1 MKGFNRIIAA
11 AVIIM
16 AAFIVVLDG
25 VMLKSEKLSQPLYK
39 VEVSRIERELS
50 QGAQVSAED
59 YPHITGIYSYDGS
72 ADFYSSDGE
81 YLVREINGQ
90 LWRIDYTDS
99 EPHSSGRAFVLM
111 NVFLAAFAAAV
122 IGILLYI
129 RRSIIKPFNEISE
142 LPEKLSKGNL
152 TIPLKEKKSRYFGR
166 FIWGL
171 DMLRQEL
178 EQSRQRELE
187 YARNEKTF
195 LLSLSHDI
203 KTPLAAIKLYAKA
216 LSKGIYTTADKQ
228 RSAADSIDGKA
239 DEIEGIVKE
248 LSANLS
254 SDFMDFDVR
263 SGEFYLSEVIDEIED
278 YYTDKLSVTGTEF
291 GIEKYS
297 DCMLSGDPDR
307 LVEVLQNIMENA
319 VKNGDGKS
327 ITVSFS
333 EEEDCRLI
341 TVANTGCTL
350 PEEELPHI
358 FDSFWRGS
366 NTGSQ
371 SGSGLGLYICRRLM
385 ALMNGDIY
393 ADTAS
398 DTMKVTVVCRKPE

>member
-16 AAFIVVLDG
+16 AAVIIILDA

-50 QGAQVSAED
+50 QGAQVSAGD

-72 ADFYSSDGE
+72 PDFYSSDGE
-81 YLVREINGQ
+81 YLIREINGQ

-99 EPHSSGRAFVLM
+99 EPHSSGRTFVLM

-263 SGEFYLSEVIDEIED
+263 SGEFYLSEVMDEIED
-278 YYTDKLSVTGTEF
+278 YYTDKLSVTRTEF
-291 GIEKYS
+291 NIEKYS

-319 VKNGDGKS
+319 VKYGDGRS
-327 ITVSFS
+327 ISVSFT

-393 ADTAS
+393 ADTDS
-398 DTMKVTVVCRKPE
+398 GTMRVTVVCRKPE

>member
-16 AAFIVVLDG
+16 AAVIIILDA

-50 QGAQVSAED
+50 QGAQVSAGD

-72 ADFYSSDGE
+72 PDFYSSDGE
-81 YLVREINGQ
+81 YLIREINGQ

-99 EPHSSGRAFVLM
+99 EPHSSGRTFVLM

-263 SGEFYLSEVIDEIED
+263 SGEFYLSEVMDEIED
-278 YYTDKLSVTGTEF
+278 YYTDKLSVTRTEF
-291 GIEKYS
+291 NIEKYS

-319 VKNGDGKS
+319 VKYGDGRS
-327 ITVSFS
+327 ISVSFS

-393 ADTAS
+393 ADTDS
-398 DTMKVTVVCRKPE
+398 GTMKVTVVCRKPE

>member
-1 MKGFNRIIAA
+1 MKGFNRIITA

-16 AAFIVVLDG
+16 AAFIVVLDA

-50 QGAQVSAED
+50 QGAQVSAGD

-72 ADFYSSDGE
+72 PDFYSSDGE
-81 YLVREINGQ
+81 YLIREINGQ

-99 EPHSSGRAFVLM
+99 EPHSSGRTFVLM

-263 SGEFYLSEVIDEIED
+263 SGEFYLSEVMDEIED
-278 YYTDKLSVTGTEF
+278 YYTDKLSVTKTEF
-291 GIEKYS
+291 NIEKYS

-319 VKNGDGKS
+319 VKYGDGRS
-327 ITVSFS
+327 ISVSFS

-393 ADTAS
+393 ADTDS
-398 DTMKVTVVCRKPE
+398 GTMRVTVVCRKPE

>member
-16 AAFIVVLDG
+16 AAVIIILDA

-50 QGAQVSAED
+50 QGAQVNAED

-72 ADFYSSDGE
+72 PDFYSSDGE
-81 YLVREINGQ
+81 YLIREINGQ
-90 LWRIDYTDS
+90 LWRIEYTDS
-99 EPHSSGRAFVLM
+99 EPHSSGRTFVLM
-111 NVFLAAFAAAV
+111 NVFLTAFAAAV

-228 RSAADSIDGKA
+228 RSAADSIDAKA
-239 DEIEGIVKE
+239 DEIEDIVKE

-263 SGEFYLSEVIDEIED
+263 SGEFYLSEVMDEIKN
-278 YYTDKLSVTGTEF
+278 YYTDKLSVTRTEF
-291 GIEKYS
+291 NIEKYS

-319 VKNGDGKS
+319 VKYGDGRS
-327 ITVSFS
+327 ISVSFS

-393 ADTAS
+393 ADTDS
-398 DTMKVTVVCRKPE
+398 GTMKVTVVCRKPE

>member
-16 AAFIVVLDG
+16 AAVIIILDA

-50 QGAQVSAED
+50 QGAQASAGD

-72 ADFYSSDGE
+72 PDFYSFDGE
-81 YLVREINGQ
+81 YLIREINGQ

-99 EPHSSGRAFVLM
+99 EPHSSGRTFVLM

-263 SGEFYLSEVIDEIED
+263 SGEFYLSEVMDEIKN
-278 YYTDKLSVTGTEF
+278 YYTDKLSVTRTEF
-291 GIEKYS
+291 NIEKYS

-319 VKNGDGKS
+319 VKYGDGRS
-327 ITVSFS
+327 ISVSFS

-393 ADTAS
+393 ADTDS
-398 DTMKVTVVCRKPE
+398 GTMRVTVVCRKPE

>member
-72 ADFYSSDGE
+72 ADFYSSNGE

-319 VKNGDGKS
+319 VKYGDGKS

>member
-1 MKGFNRIIAA
+1 MKGFNRIITA

-16 AAFIVVLDG
+16 AAFIVVLDA

-50 QGAQVSAED
+50 QGTQVSAED

-72 ADFYSSDGE
+72 PDFYSSDGE
-81 YLVREINGQ
+81 YLIREINGQ
-90 LWRIDYTDS
+90 LWRIEYTDS
-99 EPHSSGRAFVLM
+99 EQHSSSPLILM

-263 SGEFYLSEVIDEIED
+263 SGEFYLSEVMDEIED
-278 YYTDKLSVTGTEF
+278 YYTDKLSVTRTEF
-291 GIEKYS
+291 SIEKYS

-319 VKNGDGKS
+319 VKYGDGRS
-327 ITVSFS
+327 ISVSFS
-333 EEEDCRLI
+333 EEEDWISLTPVR
-341 TVANTGCTL
+341 VAT
-350 PEEELPHI
+350 E
-358 FDSFWRGS
+358 DSRGRTTS
-366 NTGSQ
+366 SSTS
-371 SGSGLGLYICRRLM
+371 SGLAPG
-385 ALMNGDIY
+385 
-393 ADTAS
+393 
-398 DTMKVTVVCRKPE
+398 KVHMM

>member
-1 MKGFNRIIAA
+1 
-11 AVIIM
+11 
-16 AAFIVVLDG
+16 
-25 VMLKSEKLSQPLYK
+25 
-39 VEVSRIERELS
+39 
-50 QGAQVSAED
+50 
-59 YPHITGIYSYDGS
+59 
-72 ADFYSSDGE
+72 
-81 YLVREINGQ
+81 
-90 LWRIDYTDS
+90 
-99 EPHSSGRAFVLM
+99 
-111 NVFLAAFAAAV
+111 
-122 IGILLYI
+122 
-129 RRSIIKPFNEISE
+129 
-142 LPEKLSKGNL
+142 
-152 TIPLKEKKSRYFGR
+152 
-166 FIWGL
+166 
-171 DMLRQEL
+171 
-178 EQSRQRELE
+178 
-187 YARNEKTF
+187 
-195 LLSLSHDI
+195 
-203 KTPLAAIKLYAKA
+203 
-216 LSKGIYTTADKQ
+216 
-228 RSAADSIDGKA
+228 
-239 DEIEGIVKE
+239 
-248 LSANLS
+248 
-254 SDFMDFDVR
+254 MDFDVR

-319 VKNGDGKS
+319 VKYGDGKS

>member
-16 AAFIVVLDG
+16 AAVIIILDA

-50 QGAQVSAED
+50 HGAQVSAGD
-59 YPHITGIYSYDGS
+59 YPHITGIYSYDGNP
-72 ADFYSSDGE
+72 DFYSSDGE
-81 YLVREINGQ
+81 YLIREINGQ

-99 EPHSSGRAFVLM
+99 EQHSSSPLILM

-228 RSAADSIDGKA
+228 RSAADSIDAKA

-263 SGEFYLSEVIDEIED
+263 SGEFYLSEVMDEIED
-278 YYTDKLSVTGTEF
+278 YYTDKLSVIGTEF
-291 GIEKYS
+291 NIEKYS

-319 VKNGDGKS
+319 VKYGDGRS
-327 ITVSFS
+327 ISVSFS
-333 EEEDCRLI
+333 EEEDYRLI

-393 ADTAS
+393 ADTDS
-398 DTMKVTVVCRKPE
+398 GTMKVTVVCRKPE

>member
-319 VKNGDGKS
+319 VKYGDGKS

>member
-72 ADFYSSDGE
+72 PDFYSSDGE
-81 YLVREINGQ
+81 YLIREINGQ

-99 EPHSSGRAFVLM
+99 EPHSSGRTFVLM

-319 VKNGDGKS
+319 VKYGDGKS

>member
-16 AAFIVVLDG
+16 AAVIIILDA

-50 QGAQVSAED
+50 QGAQVSAGD

-72 ADFYSSDGE
+72 PDFYSSDGE
-81 YLVREINGQ
+81 YLIREINGQ

-99 EPHSSGRAFVLM
+99 EPHSSGRTFVLM

-263 SGEFYLSEVIDEIED
+263 SGEFYLSEVMDEIED
-278 YYTDKLSVTGTEF
+278 YYTDKLSVTRTEF
-291 GIEKYS
+291 NIEKYS

-319 VKNGDGKS
+319 VKYGDGRS
-327 ITVSFS
+327 ISVSFS

-393 ADTAS
+393 ADTDS
-398 DTMKVTVVCRKPE
+398 GTMRVTVVCRKPE

>member
-16 AAFIVVLDG
+16 AAVIVVLDG

-50 QGAQVSAED
+50 QGAQVSAGD
-59 YPHITGIYSYDGS
+59 YPHITGIYSYDGTP
-72 ADFYSSDGE
+72 DFYSSDGE
-81 YLVREINGQ
+81 YLIREINGQ
-90 LWRIDYTDS
+90 LWRIEYTDS
-99 EPHSSGRAFVLM
+99 EPHSSSPLILM
-111 NVFLAAFAAAV
+111 NVFLLLFAAAV

-263 SGEFYLSEVIDEIED
+263 SGEFYLSEVMDEIED
-278 YYTDKLSVTGTEF
+278 YYTDKLSVIGTEF
-291 GIEKYS
+291 IIEKYS

-319 VKNGDGKS
+319 VKYGDGRS
-327 ITVSFS
+327 ISVSFS

-350 PEEELPHI
+350 PDEELPHI

-393 ADTAS
+393 ADTDS
-398 DTMKVTVVCRKPE
+398 GTMKVTVVCRKPE

>member
-11 AVIIM
+11 AFIIM
-16 AAFIVVLDG
+16 AAVIIVLDG

-72 ADFYSSDGE
+72 SDFYSSDGE
-81 YLVREINGQ
+81 YLIREINGQ

-99 EPHSSGRAFVLM
+99 EPHSSGRTFVLM

-263 SGEFYLSEVIDEIED
+263 SGEFYLSEVMDEIKN
-278 YYTDKLSVTGTEF
+278 YYTDKLSVTRTEF

-319 VKNGDGKS
+319 VKYGDGKS

-350 PEEELPHI
+350 PDEELPHI

-393 ADTAS
+393 ADTDS
-398 DTMKVTVVCRKPE
+398 GTMRVTVVCRKPE